1 MAIREFDLNIERV
14 LENWTVAHALR
25 EVIANALDEQALTEP
40 CSCTVPVTRNWT
52 PRSSAR
58 GCGPEIRELQHGYT
72 SMGLRVAEEDNFL
85 FSYNIT
91 SPTRALRRALNRE
104 RSNVGRGAY
113 TDRVKSILLAC
124 EQDEVIEALV
134 ADLQNYEHALSGA
147 PDVSFA
153 FEEQLTQELGRVV
166 ARRLTQ
172 AVEHNELT
180 RQSTDSRGR
189 SPMAS
194 LPPRLG
200 CWR

>member
-1 MAIREFDLNIERV
+1 
-14 LENWTVAHALR
+14 
-25 EVIANALDEQALTEP
+25 
-40 CSCTVPVTRNWT
+40 
-52 PRSSAR
+52 
-58 GCGPEIRELQHGYT
+58 
-72 SMGLRVAEEDNFL
+72 L

-134 ADLQNYEHALSGA
+134 ADLQNYKHALSGA

-172 AVEHNELT
+172 AVEPNELT

-189 SPMAS
+189 SP
-194 LPPRLG
+194 
-200 CWR
+200 